1 MGGTAS
7 WAAATRPEPRNPP
20 PVRTG
25 ACNDR
30 ALELAQKAYA
40 LDRERGDTVQFARRL
55 SQVGDVYA
63 SMRRYREAEESYH
76 ESIRW
81 LRTKNSLNSIC
92 INHKQLGNLYRSQ
105 GRTREAIASY
115 EQSATLARSIRNN
128 YILQQCVERLS
139 ELYEM
144 TDPARALRN
153 LRESAELK
161 DITYNERTN
170 SLLSSYAIHF
180 ETSQK
185 TSTILAQQEE
195 LRTRHMVNIV
205 SVAFALLALVA
216 LVAIVCVIRLRTR
229 NRRLEREMER
239 TRQDFYTNIAH
250 EFRTPLTVILGQ
262 AQSLGDTE
270 KSPAQR
276 KRIQSIASQGQVLL
290 NLVDQLLD
298 ISQIRPVL
306 GNEAWR
312 TGDIVPRVRML
323 VESFC
328 VEAQQ
333 SLINV
338 EFQPQHPSI
347 VMDFIPEYLR
357 KSLASLVSNAIKF
370 TPRGGRIIITISQ
383 KSGSVVFAIAD
394 NGAGIPAE
402 DMPHIFEAF
411 YQGHA
416 PKATLGTGIGLY
428 IVRQMT
434 QAMYGTVEVSSIEG
448 RGSCFTLTLPQHQP
462 GKVFAMLEDKDYQ
475 PVPKEAKPASGT
487 PDDTPDDTDGSGA
500 TQPEGQ
506 GDTSILVVDD
516 NTEVARYIGAIF
528 SEDHQLIYA
537 SDGEE
542 GACQGHGVPARPH
555 RHRPHDAADERRGAV
570 QANPRRTGHEPHPRR
585 HSQRAQPGQRP
596 RGVHAGRGGRLP
608 REAVQ
613 RRRAAGKRGA
623 AARPTRTAP
632 REILQS
638 HGGGR
643 REEHGGRRQGQPG
656 FRRASQP
663 NHQQERHQHLAL
675 VAPHRRAHLPKPAAA
690 QPEGEERH
698 RRGHRHLH
706 PQLPPANGQAAA
718 FRQRREHHERLLAV
732 RLRQPQLFLAAV
744 QAGSGLHAHR
754 LPAAQ
759 RQELGSGRAAHP
771 SRGKT
776 RAAHTAASARRGYRA
791 RASTRAAGS
800 PVLRLF
806 PLILFP
812 PQSFRPSGTRPFRPP
827 VRTEKTLRTGRRNVR
842 RENIFCLRTKYI
854 SSAECRDF
862 LCGRFQKAPRHGGK
876 HGKRRENPFN
886 ASCPDGSNPIIPVKA
901 YSPDN
906 TRIACQKC
914 PMQNI
919 LCPKNERMLS
929 GQVVTLRHRKRKG
942 GGKSQHHERQDR
954 RAWTTRKHNGASTT
968 SGTRWRC
975 KSSGKARRC
984 MRGTTARARR
994 RDGGCGG
1001 A

>member
-1 MGGTAS
+1 MRRLQRHLLPPTLALAALGALVACGES
-7 WAAATRPEPRNPP
+7 PGNDAATPSAATLSADSLQELGFQKYDSCLFSASIEYNKQALELYEQSNDSLGISDCWCNMSLSYQRMGDVGMGIEASLNALRIDSALHDRPRMSSDYNNIAALYLTANDPHEARKFIDRAIAIELNLP
-20 PVRTG
+20 G
-25 ACNDR
+25 APNLSIRYGIASEIYTKIGKSDR

-250 EFRTPLTVILGQ
+250 ELRTPLTVILGQ

-542 GACQGHGVPARPH
+542 GLAKATEYLPDLIVTDLMMPQMNGAELCRRIRAGQATSHIPVVILSARSQDSD
-555 RHRPHDAADERRGAV
+555 RVECMQAGADDFLVKPFNADV
-570 QANPRRTGHEPHPRR
+570 
-585 HSQRAQPGQRP
+585 
-596 RGVHAGRGGRLP
+596 L
-608 REAVQ
+608 
-613 RRRAAGKRGA
+613 
-623 AARPTRTAP
+623 
-632 REILQS
+632 
-638 HGGGR
+638 
-643 REEHGGRRQGQPG
+643 
-656 FRRASQP
+656 RAS
-663 NHQQERHQHLAL
+663 
-675 VAPHRRAHLPKPAAA
+675 V
-690 QPEGEERH
+690 
-698 RRGHRHLH
+698 
-706 PQLPPANGQAAA
+706 
-718 FRQRREHHERLLAV
+718 ERLLDQRALLHEKYSKAMEEDDGKNMAAGDKASLDFV
-732 RLRQPQLFLAAV
+732 ARLNQIISKNVTNTSLSSLLIAEHICL
-744 QAGSGLHAHR
+744 S
-754 LPAAQ
+754 Q
-759 RQELGSGRAAHP
+759 RQLNRKVKSVTGVDTATYIRNFRLQMAKRLLSGSDENITSVYLQCGFDNP
-771 SRGKT
+771 SYF
-776 RAAHTAASARRGYRA
+776 S
-791 RASTRAAGS
+791 
-800 PVLRLF
+800 RLF
-806 PLILFP
+806 KQEVGCTPTDY
-812 PQSFRPSGTRPFRPP
+812 R
-827 VRTEKTLRTGRRNVR
+827 RRN
-842 RENIFCLRTKYI
+842 
-854 SSAECRDF
+854 A
-862 LCGRFQKAPRHGGK
+862 
-876 HGKRRENPFN
+876 
-886 ASCPDGSNPIIPVKA
+886 
-901 YSPDN
+901 
-906 TRIACQKC
+906 
-914 PMQNI
+914 
-919 LCPKNERMLS
+919 
-929 GQVVTLRHRKRKG
+929 
-942 GGKSQHHERQDR
+942 KS
-954 RAWTTRKHNGASTT
+954 
-968 SGTRWRC
+968 
-975 KSSGKARRC
+975 
-984 MRGTTARARR
+984 
-994 RDGGCGG
+994 
-1001 A
+1001 